1 MDSLV
6 TRELDDGGV
15 SLVTVSSEGMLS
27 SLKPARA
34 VLSLFISSLL
44 PKSSRQELVDEAGV
58 NREPT
63 VC

>member
-44 PKSSRQELVDEAGV
+44 PKSSRQELVD
-58 NREPT
+58 
-63 VC
+63 